1 MDKKQDSRT
10 YKIKTAR
17 IAEAR
22 LVSVK
27 PTGGTPRRI
36 PVENAREIVLKLIEA
51 IKRL

>member
-1 MDKKQDSRT
+1 MEKKLEQRT

-17 IAEAR
+17 IADAR
-22 LVSVK
+22 LVSAK
-27 PTGGTPRRI
+27 PTGGIPRKM